1 MQEFSA
7 PTLRIH
13 GDNMIECERALRVI
27 ARALAL
33 KISFVAR
40 PIYFPRYALGENS
53 KTRFDVE
60 LLAGHA
66 RWNVNL
72 QCDSYDARKQ
82 CCRRVQRVSYALAVC
97 SGSSR
102 SARHKFTSSGMT
114 SLASAARLGRKGK
127 SAPPPT
133 NGS

>member
-53 KTRFDVE
+53 QAFPEILITSYRVYII
-60 LLAGHA
+60 L
-66 RWNVNL
+66 
-72 QCDSYDARKQ
+72 DSIK
-82 CCRRVQRVSYALAVC
+82 
-97 SGSSR
+97 
-102 SARHKFTSSGMT
+102 
-114 SLASAARLGRKGK
+114 
-127 SAPPPT
+127 
-133 NGS
+133 